1 MGQNCTE
8 LSADEYF
15 GSQQMDVMCHGK
27 MWPSVPSYDLNPG
40 LSPTS
45 GKASGEDEVHHRKSV
60 QTAEKQNHSSA
71 LETCDHQQQW
81 FYVIGMDVN

>member
-45 GKASGEDEVHHRKSV
+45 GKASGVDEMHHRKSV
-60 QTAEKQNHSSA
+60 QSKQVRNKTIPLH
-71 LETCDHQQQW
+71 
-81 FYVIGMDVN
+81 